1 MVGTLMFCCTS
12 GLLYFYLSMGNK
24 SFEPP
29 LLFCIPTAISN
40 DGQIIWAIT
49 TERPKCQDHEE
60 VKTRSLLTLY
70 FWGEIDG
77 FRLCCMALKKFSYL
91 SQIVSV
97 NTIII
102 NNNTVELL
110 QILSPLGASKG
121 TALSKG
127 TTLLLPM
134 RNTDCSTKYVFMQ
147 SFSQFVCTQ
156 NHGAPSRF

>member
-1 MVGTLMFCCTS
+1 
-12 GLLYFYLSMGNK
+12 
-24 SFEPP
+24 
-29 LLFCIPTAISN
+29 
-40 DGQIIWAIT
+40 
-49 TERPKCQDHEE
+49 
-60 VKTRSLLTLY
+60 
-70 FWGEIDG
+70 
-77 FRLCCMALKKFSYL
+77 MALKKFSYL

-127 TTLLLPM
+127 TTLLLTM

-156 NHGAPSRF
+156 NHEAPSRF